1 MNPEAIQQLVQA
13 RIGQAVERPA
23 DAQTLLQAGR
33 SGRSIVNRSY
43 YSMFYGVLA
52 LLQTINR
59 IPRKHQGAISLFD
72 REFVHKGL
80 LSRELSADLHRVF
93 EARQQDDYQKLEP
106 VSLDEATAAI
116 EAAERF
122 LGAVREYPTQAGYLL
137 HES

>member
-1 MNPEAIQQLVQA
+1 VNPEDIRQLVQA
-13 RIGQAVERPA
+13 RIGQAVESLE
-23 DAQTLLQAGR
+23 DAQPLLQAGR

-43 YSMFYGVLA
+43 DSIFYGVLT

-72 REFVHKGL
+72 REFAHKGL
-80 LSRELSADLHRVF
+80 LTRELSADLHRVF

-116 EAAERF
+116 DAAERF
-122 LGAVREYPTQAGYLL
+122 SDAVRGYLTKAGYLL

>member
-1 MNPEAIQQLVQA
+1 MM
-13 RIGQAVERPA
+13 
-23 DAQTLLQAGR
+23 
-33 SGRSIVNRSY
+33 NRSDD
-43 YSMFYGVLA
+43 SMFYGVLP

-59 IPRKHQGAISLFD
+59 IPRKHEGAISLFD

-116 EAAERF
+116 
-122 LGAVREYPTQAGYLL
+122 GGTL
-137 HES
+137 HA

>member
-1 MNPEAIQQLVQA
+1 MNPEDIRQLVQA
-13 RIGQAVERPA
+13 RIGQAVESLE

-116 EAAERF
+116 DTAERF
-122 LGAVREYPTQAGYLL
+122 LDAVRGYLTQAGYLL